1 MTRTEDFIQS
11 VLGHGGKGYMPFVL
25 AIDLTAQLLFEEG
38 IAMQDI
44 LVTKDVYPVVAKCL
58 RMKHTS
64 ASRQILRIANRCW
77 KKLSDTQKE
86 AYIGKVLPFLEG
98 PRKLL
103 IYFAVYLYSGKPF
116 FAKAQEK

>member
-1 MTRTEDFIQS
+1 MTRTGEFVRS
-11 VLGHGGKGYMPFVL
+11 VLGRGGKGNMPFVL

-38 IAMQDI
+38 IAMKDI

-77 KKLSDTQKE
+77 KKLSDEQKKM
-86 AYIGKVLPFLEG
+86 YIGKALTFLEG

-103 IYFAVYLYSGKPF
+103 FYFAVYLYSGKPF
-116 FAKAQEK
+116 FTQKEEQ